1 MFYSAKRLIA
11 AFSIT
16 VLAGV
21 ATAGEEV
28 YFQSNFAG
36 NKTLKGWHDIWDQR
50 GTKPVRAEIYKVVEE
65 NGDVFFRSEKT
76 ANGKLIPL
84 WGIWHRLGKNGI
96 TVDDKITEIQLEAV
110 LRKKAVH
117 KNYNVGVGITSN
129 LWCDTGRAFMP
140 GKQDSGIEI
149 LGTESPIHQKLSS
162 ISTKVSGTMTTLVPP
177 RKPYNFLTKVD
188 AWVTWKMVYDNIKKE
203 VRFYR
208 SAEETTPFIVKHA
221 VDMNGIVLQSVWLSG
236 GAAEFKSVKVTVK
249 TK

>member
-1 MFYSAKRLIA
+1 MFNSVKCLIA
-11 AFSIT
+11 ACSIAT
-16 VLAGV
+16 TAGFV
-21 ATAGEEV
+21 TAGEQV
-28 YFQSNFAG
+28 YFQSNFAE

-50 GTKPVRAEIYKVVEE
+50 GSKPVRAEFYKVVEE

-84 WGIWHRLGKNGI
+84 WGIWHKLGTSGV
-96 TVDDKITEIQLEAV
+96 TVDDKITEIQLDVV
-110 LRKKAVH
+110 LRKKAVN
-117 KNYNVGVGITSN
+117 KNYFVGVGLTSN
-129 LWCDTGRAFMP
+129 LWCDTGRAFIP

-149 LGTESPIHQKLSS
+149 LGTESPIHQKLNS

-177 RKPYNFLTKVD
+177 RQPYNFLTKVD
-188 AWVTWKMVYDNIKKE
+188 AWVNWKIVYDNVKKE
-203 VRFYR
+203 VRFFR